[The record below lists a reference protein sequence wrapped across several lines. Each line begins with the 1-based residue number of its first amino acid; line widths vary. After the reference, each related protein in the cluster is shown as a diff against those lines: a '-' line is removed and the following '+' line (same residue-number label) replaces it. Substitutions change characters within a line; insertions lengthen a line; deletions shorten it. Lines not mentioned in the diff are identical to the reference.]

1 MKMKIVK
8 IKGKREP
15 ITMAE
20 WKDIKGIVKAHLKE
34 YKSFYKELAEL

>member
-1 MKMKIVK
+1 MKEIK

-20 WKDIKGIVKAHLKE
+20 WKDVKDIVKAHLKE
-34 YKSFYKELAEL
+34 YKEFYKELAEL

>member
-1 MKMKIVK
+1 MKEVK

-20 WKDIKGIVKAHLKE
+20 WKDVKGIVKAHLKE
-34 YKSFYKELAEL
+34 HKQFYDELAEL

>member
-1 MKMKIVK
+1 MKEVK

-20 WKDIKGIVKAHLKE
+20 WKDIKHIVKAHLKE
-34 YKSFYKELAEL
+34 YKDFYDQLAEL

>member
-1 MKMKIVK
+1 MKEVK

-20 WKDIKGIVKAHLKE
+20 WKDVKDIVKVHLKK
-34 YKSFYKELAEL
+34 YKDFYAELAEL

>member
-1 MKMKIVK
+1 MKEVK

-20 WKDIKGIVKAHLKE
+20 WKDVKNIVKAHMKE
-34 YKSFYKELAEL
+34 YKDFYAELAEL

>member
-1 MKMKIVK
+1 MKTIK

-20 WKDIKGIVKAHLKE
+20 WNDVKHIVERHLKE
-34 YKSFYKELAEL
+34 NKAFYAQLAEL